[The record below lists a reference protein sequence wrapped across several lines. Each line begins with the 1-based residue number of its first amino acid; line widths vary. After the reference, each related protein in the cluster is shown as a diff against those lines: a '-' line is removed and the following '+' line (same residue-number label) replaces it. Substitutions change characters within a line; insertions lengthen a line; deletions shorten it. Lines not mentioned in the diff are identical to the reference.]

1 MKDKEVKASDSGEMK
16 RTLGIVSI
24 FAICTGAAF
33 SSGFFLL
40 PGYAADETG
49 PSMPLLFLL
58 AGIFMLPAIYSIS
71 ELSSAMPRSGGP
83 YFFITRSFGP
93 LIGLI
98 GAIGIYLQWLLKGAF
113 AFVGVGYY
121 LSLLVDVP
129 VVPLA
134 IALIIFFT
142 LVNLTGSKQSSRMEI
157 VMVAALIIILILFVI
172 AGSMEV
178 IPASDRVSERF
189 QPLFP
194 FGIQGFVTGLAL
206 IFVSF
211 GGMGQVASVSGEIK
225 DPSRNIP
232 RGLFSSLAV
241 VTFFY
246 LAGTA
251 IIIALLDQDVLRD
264 NPTPVAAAAE
274 EFRRFSIPVTVIV
287 VAALAAF
294 LSTGN
299 AVILSAARYPLA
311 LSRDNLLW
319 RKFSKVSKN
328 GIPVISVIA
337 TGLILIG
344 LVVAFDVEEI
354 AKFASAFLLFA
365 FTGMCFS
372 LIVFRESK
380 VDNYKPAYRTPLYPW
395 MQIAGIIVY
404 TSLIAASGWEV
415 LLFVGGICLLGV
427 FWYYRGISEP
437 GSFSAAIYPLFS
449 RIARSGLPD
458 QKDPGFC
465 SVIDHAIFIELEK
478 EVSLDEAIKEA
489 SHAIKERL
497 GGERE
502 EIGKKLNEE
511 VKHWMHQVKFDVSV
525 APVLMKGISMPEIII
540 MKGRISIND
549 QSSDGL
555 IILMDDREYPA
566 RLQKMTAYLEKT
578 IKEEDFHH
586 VWEQADSAK
595 KMKQAF
601 IKNC

>member
-225 DPSRNIP
+225 DPSRTIP

-511 VKHWMHQVKFDVSV
+511 VKHWMHRVKFDVSV

>member
-142 LVNLTGSKQSSRMEI
+142 LVNLAGSKQSSRTEI

>member
-1 MKDKEVKASDSGEMK
+1 MKNKDEKASDSGEMK
-16 RTLGIVSI
+16 RTLGMVSI

-49 PSMPLLFLL
+49 PSMPLVFLI
-58 AGIFMLPAIYSIS
+58 AGILMLPAIYSIS

-93 LIGLI
+93 LIGII
-98 GAIGIYLQWLLKGAF
+98 GALGKYLQLLTKGAF
-113 AFVGVGYY
+113 AFIGVGYY
-121 LSLLVDVP
+121 LSLIIDVP

-134 IALIIFFT
+134 IVLIMFFT
-142 LVNLTGSKQSSRMEI
+142 LVNLTGAKQTSRTEI
-157 VMVAALIIILILFVI
+157 ILVAALIITLILFVV

-194 FGIQGFVTGLAL
+194 FGIRGFVTGLAL

-225 DPSRNIP
+225 DPSRTIP
-232 RGLFSSLAV
+232 RGMLSSLAV

-274 EFRRFSIPVTVIV
+274 EFRRFSLPVTVV
-287 VAALAAF
+287 VIAALAAF

-299 AVILSAARYPLA
+299 AVILSSARYPLA

-319 RKFSKVSKN
+319 KKFSKVSKN
-328 GIPVISVIA
+328 GIPVLSVIT
-337 TGLILIG
+337 TGTILMG

-354 AKFASAFLLFA
+354 AKLASAFLLFI
-365 FTGMCFS
+365 FSGMCFS
-372 LIVFRESK
+372 LIIFRESK
-380 VDNYKPAYRTPLYPW
+380 TDNYKPAYRTPLYPW

-404 TSLIAASGWEV
+404 TFLIAASGLDA
-415 LLFVGGICLLGV
+415 LLFIGGICLLGV
-427 FWYYRGISEP
+427 FWYYWGLSEP

-449 RIARSGLPD
+449 RIAKSGMAD
-458 QKDPGFC
+458 KKDHDFC
-465 SVIDHAIFIELEK
+465 TAVDHAVFIQLEQ
-478 EVSLDEAIKEA
+478 EDSLDEAIKEA

-502 EIGKKLNEE
+502 RIRERLNEE
-511 VKHWMHQVKFDVSV
+511 VKHWMHQVKFNISV
-525 APVLMKGISMPEIII
+525 APVLMKGISMPEMII
-540 MKGRISIND
+540 MKGRIRIND
-549 QSSDGL
+549 KISDGL

-578 IKEEDFHH
+578 IEEEDFHH